1 VCLDSGSPDD
11 AIDPDVAA
19 LMPTFF
25 VLQPGAN
32 QHHRLSEET
41 VMSVQRSWNKI
52 MMGTARN
59 YLYLKST
66 PGFIYTDSLDW
77 FGQTFFVNLFEHYP
91 SIIPLFTV
99 HMSEM
104 GRVLVIKMGEIVDL
118 LTEPPRCTAAVTE
131 LAREQSLL
139 GVHAVHYG
147 MFAEIFL
154 ITLKNTLKED
164 YSDYAHTSWVKVRR
178 LRCLQKFRIISKA
191 CFSFVLRIAGVLLY
205 FIEDSSRCLDGRQ
218 ETKASDHR

>member
-1 VCLDSGSPDD
+1 MGAQNSSLDITHCVCLDPSSSDD

-19 LMPTFF
+19 LMPSFF
-25 VLQPGAN
+25 ASQPGA
-32 QHHRLSEET
+32 QHLQRLSEET

-66 PGFIYTDSLDW
+66 PAFIYTDSLDW

-99 HMSEM
+99 HMSEL
-104 GRVLVIKMGEIVDL
+104 GRVLAIKMGEIVDL
-118 LTEPPRCTAAVTE
+118 LTDPPKCSAILIE
-131 LAREQSLL
+131 LAREYSLL

-164 YSDYAHTSWVKVRR
+164 YSDYAHTSWVKV
-178 LRCLQKFRIISKA
+178 
-191 CFSFVLRIAGVLLY
+191 SFFILFGVY
-205 FIEDSSRCLDGRQ
+205 FTVMNDL
-218 ETKASDHR
+218 